1 MGYYTQNSGLIG
13 SGELTTVTGVHDI
26 IASQTQDKD
35 IFNQLK
41 DLADVL
47 STTTVPS
54 NVNLQSVQSIIEG
67 TNPAFNVF
75 AVVGYGDFA
84 ENLTGTGT
92 AGGKQ
97 THTAEGF
104 TYNTS
109 ASNIISTGNTIIDM
123 TGGAANNL
131 SAIDGKKW
139 MAMAQFDGNNF
150 DGILIWIF
158 TGDRV
163 NNSGNVYS
171 GQRSVTNVRDI
182 FYPSGVGGSDYHNIF
197 PVAIWADGTIR
208 SNTNVGKCGWNF
220 SNNSGAASATGYPS
234 DGDMSND
241 DGVWGFIIPTA
252 SNSAYVDGNTP
263 GVDFRSNTST
273 KPGYGMGNY
282 NASDNK
288 TDCFLN
294 GANSGNNDLLGF
306 VFSGDG

>member
-13 SGELTTVTGVHDI
+13 SGAISAVTGVHDL
-26 IASQTQDKD
+26 IASQTQEKD

-47 STTTVPS
+47 STSTVATD
-54 NVNLQSVQSIIEG
+54 NNFQGVQGIIES

-84 ENLTGTGT
+84 ENIQGTGA
-92 AGGKQ
+92 AGGKR
-97 THTAEGF
+97 THTSFGF
-104 TYNTS
+104 NYNTS
-109 ASNIISTGNTIIDM
+109 ASNIISTGNAIVDM
-123 TGGAANNL
+123 TGGSANNL

-150 DGILIWIF
+150 DGIMIWIF

-182 FYPSGVGGSDYHNIF
+182 FYPSGSGGSDYHNIH

-208 SNTNVGKCGWNF
+208 SNTNSGKCGWNF
-220 SNNSGAASATGYPS
+220 SNNSGAQSATGYPS
-234 DGDMSND
+234 DGNLSND
-241 DGVWGFIIPTA
+241 DGVWAFIIPTA
-252 SNSAYVDGNTP
+252 SNSGYVDGNTP
-263 GVDFRSNTST
+263 GVDYRSTSWT
-273 KPGYGMGNY
+273 TPGYGMGNY
-282 NASDNK
+282 NSNDSK
-288 TDCFLN
+288 LDCFWN
-294 GANSGNNDLLGF
+294 GANSGNNDLVGF

>member
-13 SGELTTVTGVHDI
+13 SGEISAVTGVHDI
-26 IASQTQDKD
+26 IASQTQEKD

-47 STTTVPS
+47 STVTVPTDI
-54 NVNLQSVQSIIEG
+54 NFQGVQSIIES

-84 ENLTGTGT
+84 ENIQGTGV
-92 AGGKQ
+92 AGGKR
-97 THTAEGF
+97 THTSLGF
-104 TYNTS
+104 NYNTS

-123 TGGAANNL
+123 GGGAGNNL

-182 FYPSGVGGSDYHNIF
+182 FYPAGVGNSDYHNIF
-197 PVAIWADGTIR
+197 PIAIWANGTIR
-208 SNTNVGKCGWNF
+208 SNVNVGKCGWNF
-220 SNNSGAASATGYPS
+220 SNNSGAQSATGYPS
-234 DGDMSND
+234 DGNLSND

-252 SNSAYVDGNTP
+252 SNSAYVDGNSP
-263 GVDFRSNTST
+263 GVDYRSSTST
-273 KPGYGMGNY
+273 KKGYGMGNY
-282 NASDNK
+282 NSNDSK
-288 TDCFLN
+288 MDCYWN
-294 GANSGNNDLLGF
+294 GVNSGNNDLVGF